1 MAKSRIKR
9 FLQKKSP
16 KSFCR
21 KKNRVTWDGE
31 LDGTTYFLSTQ
42 GKNPSISDMFKQ
54 LFEQLYPDGEKFLS
68 CIKEYKSGGTLNT
81 FVLDAHLAGLGFI
94 SAKTSADFI
103 VRETIMHELDRALK
117 ERAHRI
123 DVTSVRIDG
132 RHEGDDFV
140 IQLSFRNL
148 STANEQGGQLSEI
161 E

>member
-1 MAKSRIKR
+1 MVRIKMKN
-9 FLQKKSP
+9 FLQKISP
-16 KSFCR
+16 KSLRR
-21 KKNRVTWDGE
+21 KKDRVIWGQSFQSSKGE
-31 LDGTTYFLSTQ
+31 KQ
-42 GKNPSISDMFKQ
+42 ISLEEFKE
-54 LFEQLYPDGEKFLS
+54 LFKRLYPAGENFLS
-68 CIKEYKSGGTLNT
+68 CIMEYKSGGRLNT

-94 SAKTSADFI
+94 SAKTSVDFI
-103 VRETIMHELDRALK
+103 VRETIMHELDRTLK